1 MSRRFGTYS
10 PSQPARGGTTRT
22 SRRTPKAPDTPT
34 PLGTQTGTTVTDPT
48 TPRTDAPGQLAAN
61 TVLSRPSS
69 FSVARP
75 KRGGKQV
82 VQECERLFLGDRA
95 STVEVI
101 ARQVALQM
109 DDPKGLV
116 EPDDVELVLDRLEQ
130 WHRLAS
136 ESMDGAGRG
145 RVLEHTQRLSRRLAE
160 HTHDTFTPLKARCLR
175 LIETCLDSDTL
186 RARYGVKSRL
196 RLGGQVDADTGQW
209 HWTSVEYP
217 IETPLSNEESRH
229 EQRRFFADI
238 DRLLQS
244 APPVPW
250 AVAVKALITTLKKF
264 HWVADYRVWLSWT
277 LHEARRGHMEPMVQ
291 QLKKTEE
298 ELGLDEARKQLA
310 QCLDERIRAGMPW
323 SEKIAI
329 TDAVQADQDLRWG
342 LSANDEWSLRMTC
355 AQGGD
360 AAPMLELLNS
370 RLPLEF
376 IDRARLEAL
385 LTLCQNTRMKNGVR
399 IDLIAAARPYLD
411 TAPDLCKP
419 FDDLLGSFTWRP
431 SSRKVTTTA
440 FTPDAQATADELVRQ
455 ARKTVS
461 PWFTIDTRQPPL
473 VTVRTSP
480 DKAPVTAEARDF
492 EAALAT
498 WMKTEARQQSL
509 SWRQLL
515 DCIDEIERIWRRTID
530 RDLLLDLCIQ
540 QVERTGDV
548 KALQDHLPKLLEAH
562 PSRDTLLKLL
572 AIASRAHW
580 SPVIRAALIPH
591 LLAWVRPSHDAALH
605 HACIQAILSLP
616 ADNDIL
622 TTAIRRFVA
631 AYGGDDTM
639 ARLFGTVA
647 QQHGEN
653 PPNWLAALRVASHP
667 PAGLAE
673 SGAWL
678 GWRALCRTLFDDITH
693 RLLTALVGEHNPT
706 KTADR
711 LFDALSTLSTP
722 ESGHQDLAVPQLFDL
737 LGDLAR
743 AVPQDQR
750 AAVLEHLLSLSLT
763 WPGAPVMQAALRGAL
778 QALLAHERANTVS
791 LAPSTNTNQFV
802 IDEATVLFTHGFLHQ
817 MAMQRGE
824 DVSAQV
830 NWNELTL
837 RWDRSGVRT
846 HAPDMAALIA
856 KLFGLQ
862 NLQ

>member
-1 MSRRFGTYS
+1 
-10 PSQPARGGTTRT
+10 
-22 SRRTPKAPDTPT
+22 
-34 PLGTQTGTTVTDPT
+34 
-48 TPRTDAPGQLAAN
+48 
-61 TVLSRPSS
+61 
-69 FSVARP
+69 
-75 KRGGKQV
+75 
-82 VQECERLFLGDRA
+82 
-95 STVEVI
+95 
-101 ARQVALQM
+101 
-109 DDPKGLV
+109 
-116 EPDDVELVLDRLEQ
+116 
-130 WHRLAS
+130 
-136 ESMDGAGRG
+136 
-145 RVLEHTQRLSRRLAE
+145 
-160 HTHDTFTPLKARCLR
+160 
-175 LIETCLDSDTL
+175 
-186 RARYGVKSRL
+186 
-196 RLGGQVDADTGQW
+196 
-209 HWTSVEYP
+209 
-217 IETPLSNEESRH
+217 
-229 EQRRFFADI
+229 
-238 DRLLQS
+238 
-244 APPVPW
+244 
-250 AVAVKALITTLKKF
+250 
-264 HWVADYRVWLSWT
+264 
-277 LHEARRGHMEPMVQ
+277 
-291 QLKKTEE
+291 
-298 ELGLDEARKQLA
+298 
-310 QCLDERIRAGMPW
+310 
-323 SEKIAI
+323 
-329 TDAVQADQDLRWG
+329 VQADQDLRWG

-480 DKAPVTAEARDF
+480 DKAPVTAEAREHF

-498 WMKTEARQQSL
+498 WMNIEALQQSL

-515 DCIDEIERIWRRTID
+515 DCIDEIERIWRQTID

-678 GWRALCRTLFDDITH
+678 GWRALCRTLFDGIAQ